1 MTTQVK
7 NSKGNYA
14 QSKSRGQK
22 VYYVPV
28 EVFRDKNERK
38 NSNFPSEN
46 CRYVSYGAGMRVLVG
61 YVITTDDPGAEVI
74 RQCWNWIN
82 KQINEWNR
90 NNRCMIGDCK
100 GHLVRC
106 SDYSKKC
113 SECPFCRYRQLR
125 VINYS
130 EPEEPNGFDAT
141 GMDDFE
147 MEMDLN
153 NILKAINKRS
163 PQAGKVFD
171 LYNRYGYSVA
181 EISEIEGIPERRV
194 RYLLEQAKEI
204 GMNVMYR

>member
-7 NSKGNYA
+7 NSKSNCV

-28 EVFRDKNERK
+28 EVFRDENERK

-61 YVITTDDPGAEVI
+61 YVITTDDPGTEVM

-90 NNRCMIGDCK
+90 NNRCMIGDGK

-113 SECPFCRYRQLR
+113 SECPFCKYRQLR

-130 EPEEPNGFDAT
+130 EPEELTEGISEIDDTET
-141 GMDDFE
+141 GMDLEVISKEINSKDP
-147 MEMDLN
+147 
-153 NILKAINKRS
+153 KAGR
-163 PQAGKVFD
+163 VFD
-171 LYNRYGYSVA
+171 LC
-181 EISEIEGIPERRV
+181 V
-194 RYLLEQAKEI
+194 RQGYLLEDIAKMEGLTERQMRYI
-204 GMNVMYR
+204 KNKIKQFGVSMTTV

>member
-7 NSKGNYA
+7 NSKGNFA

-28 EVFRDKNERK
+28 EVFRDENERK

-46 CRYVSYGAGMRVLVG
+46 CRYVSYGTGMRVLVG
-61 YVITTDDPGAEVI
+61 YIITPEDPGTEI
-74 RQCWNWIN
+74 MRQCWNWIN

-106 SDYSKKC
+106 SDFSKKC

-130 EPEEPNGFDAT
+130 EPEELTGGISEIDGTET
-141 GMDDFE
+141 GMDLEVISKEINSKDP
-147 MEMDLN
+147 
-153 NILKAINKRS
+153 KAGR
-163 PQAGKVFD
+163 VFD
-171 LYNRYGYSVA
+171 LC
-181 EISEIEGIPERRV
+181 V
-194 RYLLEQAKEI
+194 RQGYLLEDIAKLEGLTERQMRYI
-204 GMNVMYR
+204 KNKIKQFGINMITK

>member
-7 NSKGNYA
+7 NSKGNFA

-22 VYYVPV
+22 VYYVPI
-28 EVFRDKNERK
+28 EVFRDENERK

-61 YVITTDDPGAEVI
+61 YVITTDDPGAEVM

-90 NNRCMIGDCK
+90 NNRCMIGDGK

-113 SECPFCRYRQLR
+113 SECHFCKYRQLR

-130 EPEEPNGFDAT
+130 EPEELTEGISEIDDTET
-141 GMDDFE
+141 GMDLEVISKEINSKDP
-147 MEMDLN
+147 
-153 NILKAINKRS
+153 KAGR
-163 PQAGKVFD
+163 VFD
-171 LYNRYGYSVA
+171 LC
-181 EISEIEGIPERRV
+181 V
-194 RYLLEQAKEI
+194 RQGYLLEDIAKMEDLTERQMRYI
-204 GMNVMYR
+204 KNKIKQFGVSMTTR

>member
-7 NSKGNYA
+7 NRKGNCT

-28 EVFRDKNERK
+28 EVFRDENERK

-46 CRYVSYGAGMRVLVG
+46 CRYVSYGTGMRVLVG
-61 YVITTDDPGAEVI
+61 YIITTEDPGTEI
-74 RQCWNWIN
+74 MRQCWNWIN

-90 NNRCMIGDCK
+90 NNRCMIGDGK

-113 SECPFCRYRQLR
+113 SECPFCKYRQLR

-130 EPEEPNGFDAT
+130 EPEELTEGISEIDDTET
-141 GMDDFE
+141 GMDLEVISKEINSKDP
-147 MEMDLN
+147 
-153 NILKAINKRS
+153 KAGR
-163 PQAGKVFD
+163 VFD
-171 LYNRYGYSVA
+171 LC
-181 EISEIEGIPERRV
+181 V
-194 RYLLEQAKEI
+194 RQGYLLEDIAKMEDLTERQMRYI
-204 GMNVMYR
+204 KNKIKQFGVSMTTV

>member
-7 NSKGNYA
+7 NSKSNCV

-28 EVFRDKNERK
+28 EVFRDENERK

-61 YVITTDDPGAEVI
+61 YVITTDDPGAEVM
-74 RQCWNWIN
+74 RQYWNWIN

-90 NNRCMIGDCK
+90 NNRCMIGDGK

-113 SECPFCRYRQLR
+113 SECPFCKYRQLR

-130 EPEEPNGFDAT
+130 EPEELTGGSSEIDDTET
-141 GMDDFE
+141 GMDLEVISKEINSKDP
-147 MEMDLN
+147 
-153 NILKAINKRS
+153 KAGR
-163 PQAGKVFD
+163 VFD
-171 LYNRYGYSVA
+171 LCVRQGYSLDDIA
-181 EISEIEGIPERRV
+181 MMEGLSERQM
-194 RYLLEQAKEI
+194 RYIKNKIKQF
-204 GMNVMYR
+204 GVSMTTR

>member
-7 NSKGNYA
+7 NSKGNFA

-28 EVFRDKNERK
+28 EVFRDENERK

-46 CRYVSYGAGMRVLVG
+46 CRYVSYGTGMRVLVG
-61 YVITTDDPGAEVI
+61 YIITPEDPGTEI
-74 RQCWNWIN
+74 MRQCWNWIN

-130 EPEEPNGFDAT
+130 EPEELT
-141 GMDDFE
+141 GGSSEIDDTE
-147 MEMDLN
+147 EVMDLEVISKEIN
-153 NILKAINKRS
+153 SKAPK
-163 PQAGKVFD
+163 AGRVFD
-171 LYNRYGYSVA
+171 LCARKG
-181 EISEIEGIPERRV
+181 
-194 RYLLEQAKEI
+194 YLLEDIAMMEGLSERQMRYIKNKI
-204 GMNVMYR
+204 RQFGVSMTTR